1 MTHLCKSPAY
11 FSGGRNPNNY
21 SAEQMAAI
29 TYKDWSQVDLAKKL
43 KVSRQTINVIETGK
57 YDTSLDL
64 EFRKAYVI
72 DQRIEVIFSLDIHE
86 E

>member
-1 MTHLCKSPAY
+1 VVEI
-11 FSGGRNPNNY
+11 PNNY
-21 SAEQMAAI
+21 SAEQIAAI